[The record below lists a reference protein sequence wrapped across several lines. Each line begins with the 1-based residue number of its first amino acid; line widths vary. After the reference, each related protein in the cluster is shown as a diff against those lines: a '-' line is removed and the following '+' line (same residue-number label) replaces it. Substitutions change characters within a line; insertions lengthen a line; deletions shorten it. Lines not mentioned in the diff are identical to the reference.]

1 VDAVFFDSPSKL
13 RAWFEENHDR
23 CAELFVGF
31 YKKSSGRPSITWA
44 EAVDQALCF
53 GWIDGVRQGIDETSY
68 RLRFTPRKKRST
80 WSAVNIDRVAELT
93 RLGLMQ
99 PAGLEAFER
108 RDPDRSR
115 IYSYEQ
121 RSGDLGSEYES
132 RFRANPKAWRF
143 FEAQPPSYRR
153 TVAWWVMSAKREE
166 TRFKRLTALIED
178 SENGRR
184 VGASVSPGGEKSAR

>member
-1 VDAVFFDSPSKL
+1 
-13 RAWFEENHDR
+13 
-23 CAELFVGF
+23 
-31 YKKSSGRPSITWA
+31 
-44 EAVDQALCF
+44 
-53 GWIDGVRQGIDETSY
+53 
-68 RLRFTPRKKRST
+68 
-80 WSAVNIDRVAELT
+80 VNIDRVAELT

-121 RSGDLGSEYES
+121 RSGDLDLEYES
-132 RFRANPKAWRF
+132 RFRANPKAWGF

-153 TVAWWVMSAKREE
+153 SVVWWVMSAKREE
-166 TRFKRLTALIED
+166 TRFKRLATLIED

-184 VGASVSPGGEKSAR
+184 VGTLA